1 MKPSDLGKA
10 LYLNAGYTAFGY
22 YQPTLAGNSDQ
33 TFPLR
38 NTIWT
43 SAMDIYLGVIE
54 DYNQADLD
62 RSLSATFVEYR
73 TPEGELRYVRSDVT
87 SFNSKF
93 DIVELPAADINQ
105 DPNQIDSKVPA
116 TNRLSSIVVLGLKLA
131 LAAIA
136 GLVGYKVYK
145 KYKNK
150 QPAKVKTTK

>member
-1 MKPSDLGKA
+1 MKQSDLGKA
-10 LYLNAGYTAFGY
+10 LYLNAGYTAYGY

-93 DIVELPAADINQ
+93 DIVELPASVQNE
-105 DPNQIDSKVPA
+105 DPNQIDSNVRT

-131 LAAIA
+131 LVAIA
-136 GLVGYKVYK
+136 SVVGYKIYK
-145 KYKNK
+145 KSKNK
-150 QPAKVKTTK
+150 KPTKAQPAK